1 MDYKKI
7 YQLFNCVLLAL
18 LVSTTNVQ
26 ANPDQEQ
33 IIEADKELFAKA
45 VKLSGQGLWLKAE
58 PVYRDLIKRNKDW
71 PEPKNNLAIVLLKT
85 DRMDEA
91 KLMFEQAVTSSPS
104 FRIAQKNRSQL
115 YNYLAAQAY
124 EKALGSKPSLV
135 VPEMT
140 LIKTV
145 ELPVKI
151 IQKTVEKTVE
161 VIVEK
166 PVIVEKVV
174 EKVVE
179 RIVEKPVFMTAP
191 PESSAVEKTT
201 AGEHSGLKTV
211 LNRDIGNSNISNS
224 DISNSIEQQLI
235 GWSRAWSQGDF
246 DLYIK
251 SYSDK
256 FIPSDDRKT
265 FAEWRNIRRGR
276 LTYAKGVDVSF
287 DQLRVFVESQ
297 GGFVL
302 AEFIQYYK
310 SASYSD
316 KVLKQMYMQK
326 EQNNWRILSER
337 TIKTY

>member
-1 MDYKKI
+1 MDYKKF

-124 EKALGSKPSLV
+124 EKALGSKPSLA

-179 RIVEKPVFMTAP
+179 RIVEKPVVMTTS
-191 PESSAVEKTT
+191 PESSPVEKTT
-201 AGEHSGLKTV
+201 AGQRSGLK
-211 LNRDIGNSNISNS
+211 SESNS

-235 GWSRAWSQGDF
+235 GWSRAWSQGNF

-287 DQLRVFVESQ
+287 EQLRVFVESQ